1 MDQIADNTTDQAKS
15 PPKIQSIKLV
25 SYPKIV
31 FFYPSAIVALLCAI
45 LTYFGGAVTV
55 ASKIES
61 TPQVTTESSDEPS
74 AETTTEPAQDES
86 TESGEPTDTE
96 SVQVSENKDA
106 TPSTQDIPEEAEETP
121 TTNATVAVP
130 TSINAFCGRLFLS
143 VLFINLVIIGFD
155 FPRTTSLTLFFGVIA
170 AIAIV
175 FTLGRMYSWVFPAIL
190 STFFSLSPFAS
201 TSFYFVYFLGMLALF
216 ITVLVTR
223 RFDYWE
229 VRGNELLHHTGIVS
243 NMERYPSPN
252 LRIDKEI
259 NDVFEYLLLKSGK
272 LTLHPS
278 NERRSIVLENVVS
291 ISKKE
296 DEISAMLR
304 QLDVRFRPPEV

>member
-1 MDQIADNTTDQAKS
+1 MDQIDNQTTDQTKS
-15 PPKIQSIKLV
+15 SPTPQSIKLV

-55 ASKIES
+55 ASKNGP
-61 TPQVTTESSDEPS
+61 TPQVTTESDDGSEAVTTAEPTE
-74 AETTTEPAQDES
+74 ETS
-86 TESGEPTDTE
+86 TESDEQTNAQPAQTAEKNDATQSPKNSQEDTE
-96 SVQVSENKDA
+96 GTTA
-106 TPSTQDIPEEAEETP
+106 
-121 TTNATVAVP
+121 TNATEVVP

-155 FPRTTSLTLFFGVIA
+155 FPRTTSLTLFFGTIA

-190 STFFSLSPFAS
+190 STFFSISPFAS
-201 TSFYFVYFLGMLALF
+201 TSFYTVYFLGMMALF
-216 ITVLVTR
+216 ITVLITR

-278 NERRSIVLENVVS
+278 NERRSIILENVVS

-304 QLDVRFRPPEV
+304 QLDVRFRPPEA